1 MFFVEV
7 FLIFPT
13 KFPTFLL
20 PLKKKRR
27 AEDSGAH
34 LCLRTGRAEPVGSGV
49 QHQLLLDC
57 ECEVRQGYM
66 RACLNQPI
74 N

>member
-13 KFPTFLL
+13 ESPAFLL

-27 AEDSGAH
+27 AEESGAH
-34 LCLRTGRAEPVGSGV
+34 L
-49 QHQLLLDC
+49 
-57 ECEVRQGYM
+57 
-66 RACLNQPI
+66 
-74 N
+74 